1 MKRTLNAMVKNGPET
16 LMRITGL
23 MRKRGCQL
31 EGIVYEVGLNDAL
44 SKLTLTVG
52 AESEDLMN
60 NMILQM
66 KRFQDVYD
74 VTE

>member
-1 MKRTLNAMVKNGPET
+1 MTRTLNAMVKNGPET

-23 MRKRGCQL
+23 MRKRGCELQ
-31 EGIVYEVGLNDAL
+31 GIVYEVGLEDAL

-52 AESEDLMN
+52 APSEDLMD
-60 NMILQM
+60 NMVLQM
-66 KRFQDVYD
+66 RRFQDVYE

>member
-1 MKRTLNAMVKNGPET
+1 MTRTLSAVVKNGPET

-23 MRKRGCQL
+23 MRRRGCELQDL
-31 EGIVYEVGLNDAL
+31 AYKAGNKDSL
-44 SKLTLTVG
+44 SKLTITVD
-52 AESEDLMN
+52 ASSEELMD

-66 KRFQDVYD
+66 RRFQDVCE